1 MGSPVWTPVW
11 ETTYYWTAQDS
22 LVMVKLTEDMIVG
35 RTRVSDLGSIRKLN
49 CWGAD
54 LTDIAVIRLLQQVEV
69 LSLSV
74 NNIQSLEDIRH
85 CLNLKELFVRKN
97 DINSLSE
104 ILWLRPL
111 KRLSNLMLSENPCS
125 EGNSRYRHTVL
136 RTLPQLKKLDNQDV
150 TPEEMAQAMRL
161 GIDLEQGEEEEMVT
175 QHQQGQRESEER
187 EYSSNQEYIHQ
198 RQEPQHTNYHRPVQ
212 YEPPHTTYEPQSLNR
227 NYSSPP
233 LSCMEPEDRY
243 RNTPSMD
250 YRECAPS
257 VDSRRY
263 SRQDSE
269 PEYIPQTTHSN
280 YQSSYSIA
288 SSLQYAREA
297 ERRTS
302 MESERRDSLQYHRE
316 NERRDSR
323 DSWAASSRAMLHSR
337 PKNRN
342 SNMLSAILCLI
353 KEIDGPSLEVVEM
366 AARCRMEE
374 LED

>member
-150 TPEEMAQAMRL
+150 TTEEMAQAMRL
-161 GIDLEQGEEEEMVT
+161 GIDLDQGEEEEMVV
-175 QHQQGQRESEER
+175 QQGRRESEER
-187 EYSSNQEYIHQ
+187 EYSSNQEYIHH
-198 RQEPQHTNYHRPVQ
+198 RQEAGHTHHRPVQ
-212 YEPPHTTYEPQSLNR
+212 
-227 NYSSPP
+227 
-233 LSCMEPEDRY
+233 
-243 RNTPSMD
+243 
-250 YRECAPS
+250 
-257 VDSRRY
+257 
-263 SRQDSE
+263 
-269 PEYIPQTTHSN
+269 
-280 YQSSYSIA
+280 
-288 SSLQYAREA
+288 
-297 ERRTS
+297 
-302 MESERRDSLQYHRE
+302 
-316 NERRDSR
+316 
-323 DSWAASSRAMLHSR
+323 
-337 PKNRN
+337 
-342 SNMLSAILCLI
+342 
-353 KEIDGPSLEVVEM
+353 
-366 AARCRMEE
+366 
-374 LED
+374 